1 MSFCCKEGQYL
12 VKQNMT
18 KITEVWFKHLR
29 KKNKFGA
36 CAMNFWTWG
45 DLLLNAMK
53 NAAQIHIN
61 N

>member
-1 MSFCCKEGQYL
+1 MSFYSKEGQYL

-18 KITEVWFKHLR
+18 KITEVCFKRSR
-29 KKNKFGA
+29 KKKFGA
-36 CAMNFWTWG
+36 CAMNSWTWS